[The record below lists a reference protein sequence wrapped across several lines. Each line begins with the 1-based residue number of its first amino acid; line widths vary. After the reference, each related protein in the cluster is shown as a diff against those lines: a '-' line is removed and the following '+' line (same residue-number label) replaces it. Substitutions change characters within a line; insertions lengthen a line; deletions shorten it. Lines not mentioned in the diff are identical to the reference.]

1 MEGWTDRPY
10 FIGSFQPRPGV
21 QKAIYLEPE
30 KFGGEECSQLLV
42 KPYNNNNLQEGKQR
56 VRINLLITH
65 SINSITILQNTSTS
79 SEFISSEN
87 QLTFQC
93 RLSKIFCKTLAKTE
107 KRCYDHRCSK
117 RLRNR
122 VYIKAANLRHLTKE
136 ATDLV
141 DQEV

>member
-10 FIGSFQPRPGV
+10 FIGSFQPRLGV

-42 KPYNNNNLQEGKQR
+42 KPYNNNNLQEDKQR
-56 VRINLLITH
+56 VRINLLITP

-93 RLSKIFCKTLAKTE
+93 RLSKTFCKTLAKTE

-122 VYIKAANLRHLTKE
+122 VYIKAANLRHLAKE
-136 ATDLV
+136 STDLV

>member
-1 MEGWTDRPY
+1 MEGWADRPY
-10 FIGSFQPRPGV
+10 FIGSFQLRPGV

-42 KPYNNNNLQEGKQR
+42 KPYNNNNLQEDKQR
-56 VRINLLITH
+56 VRINLLITP

-93 RLSKIFCKTLAKTE
+93 RLSKTFCKTLAKTE
-107 KRCYDHRCSK
+107 KRCDHRCSK

-122 VYIKAANLRHLTKE
+122 VYIKAANLRHLAKE
-136 ATDLV
+136 STDLV

>member
-1 MEGWTDRPY
+1 MEGWTDRLY
-10 FIGSFQPRPGV
+10 FIGPFQLRPGV

-30 KFGGEECSQLLV
+30 KLGGEECSRLLV
-42 KPYNNNNLQEGKQR
+42 KPYNNNNLQEDKQR
-56 VRINLLITH
+56 VSINLSITP
-65 SINSITILQNTSTS
+65 SITSITILQNTSTS

-93 RLSKIFCKTLAKTE
+93 RLSKTFCKTLAKTE

-117 RLRNR
+117 RLRNC

>member
-10 FIGSFQPRPGV
+10 FIGSFQPRPGD

-42 KPYNNNNLQEGKQR
+42 KPYNNNNLQEDKQR
-56 VRINLLITH
+56 VRINLLITP

-93 RLSKIFCKTLAKTE
+93 RLSKTFCKTLAKTE
-107 KRCYDHRCSK
+107 KRCDHRCSK

-122 VYIKAANLRHLTKE
+122 NYIKAANLRHLAKE
-136 ATDLV
+136 STDLV